1 MKNIIKLLSVTT
13 AMLMTSHTLA
23 SEEYSSTF
31 NSCVKVSGGAT
42 DALSACYSAEI
53 KAQDSRLNSNYKQAM
68 NVLANQKKPKL
79 QDTQRLWIKFRDSD
93 CEMYYSL
100 TGGTIDI
107 LNGAD
112 CELSTTKKR
121 ADDLAWI
128 AENGSE

>member
-1 MKNIIKLLSVTT
+1 MNFFAAAT
-13 AMLMTSHTLA
+13 AMFMISNALA
-23 SEEYSSTF
+23 SEEYSTTF
-31 NSCVKVSGGAT
+31 NSCTKASGGTT
-42 DALSACYSAEI
+42 DALSACYNAEI
-53 KAQDSRLNSNYKQAM
+53 KAQDSRLNSNYKQAI
-68 NVLANQKKPKL
+68 NVLDNQKKSKL

-93 CEMYYSL
+93 CEMYYNL
-100 TGGTIDI
+100 TGGTIDL